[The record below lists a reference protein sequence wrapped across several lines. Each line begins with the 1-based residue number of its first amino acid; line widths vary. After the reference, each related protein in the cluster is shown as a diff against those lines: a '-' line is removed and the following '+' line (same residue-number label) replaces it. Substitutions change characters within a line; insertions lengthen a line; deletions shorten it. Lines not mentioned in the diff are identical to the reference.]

1 MADIVKNNFYNGVV
15 NDAVKQLARD
25 ETDEEKRARFEREEQ
40 EEEKQAERA
49 KKSPYRNFL
58 QTNKEMYKQEDWL
71 MRTSPAAYRLLRFIT
86 QNMDNYNA
94 LICSYA
100 VFSET
105 LGYSRQTISNAV
117 RLLKEKNFIR
127 TAKTGTSNVYF
138 INKELYW
145 HSYGTNYARAEFGA
159 KIIIS
164 ADEQEKDE
172 VAKIKEKAK
181 RFKALTL
188 GIECK
193 NEEEEAAGDGKKD

>member
-1 MADIVKNNFYNGVV
+1 MDDIVKNNFC
-15 NDAVKQLARD
+15 NDAVKQLARG
-25 ETDEEKRARFEREEQ
+25 ETDEEKRARFEQERE
-40 EEEKQAERA
+40 EEEKQKQKER

-100 VFSET
+100 VFAET

-117 RLLKEKNFIR
+117 RLLKEKKFIS

-193 NEEEEAAGDGKKD
+193 NEEGEAAGDGTETEN